1 MVSFPTMQ
9 FLYGDSTPFPLPH
22 NFLATLEAFMAAAT
36 RIVQLDLEARELSR
50 QAEESAST
58 RQKGLTT
65 LEQFHA
71 ALMQHIQETV
81 KKTDVAAARDY
92 VLAIGAVA
100 QRHVDEHRRGVTVAN
115 EGDGSRIRGE
125 RERRTHEQRSLLE
138 QFLRDAK
145 LPSRGVHVTSRLS
158 VVGKDAHHEMT
169 AIFENPDG
177 IETVFTLATSRAP
190 AWSAPRRVSEFH
202 QGVDLL
208 VGVEKSWLR
217 GTVAPKQMNLDEWF
231 ITDFEVGVESFNLTL
246 RRKLSEKDSF
256 VFKVQR
262 TDGILSGSFES
273 IGKDLSESNAGMLS
287 GQDLMLL
294 ERVWK
299 ALAASVREVAE
310 YKDRL
315 LGLTLD
321 EHSVFDEG
329 LITPFIVR
337 LVKMFAPTVR
347 EIAKRSPNEFEL
359 SLKAETDGGRREEIY
374 LKKDQL
380 VSRLQPLSSAGRQ
393 LFAPLGLDTWVPGT
407 TLMPPAVAPVAAPA
421 QGALPRLEDVISAV
435 KPATSVPPAVKPVPS
450 APPAASPAPPIVAPA
465 PSPVVGA
472 PVPPA
477 GSTSPGP
484 APAAPG
490 AGPQTSAHPPP
501 PREP

>member
-1 MVSFPTMQ
+1 MQ

-36 RIVQLDLEARELSR
+36 RIVQLDLEARELAR
-50 QAEESAST
+50 QSEESASA

-71 ALMQHIQETV
+71 GLMQHIQESV
-81 KKTDVAAARDY
+81 KKIDVATARDY
-92 VLAIGAVA
+92 VLAIGSVA

-115 EGDGSRIRGE
+115 EGDASRIRGE
-125 RERRTHEQRSLLE
+125 RERRTHEQRNLLE

-158 VVGKDAHHEMT
+158 VTGKDAHHDMT

-177 IETVFTLATSRAP
+177 IETVFTLATSRAS
-190 AWSAPRRVSEFH
+190 AWSTPRRVSEFH

-217 GTVAPKQMNLDEWF
+217 GTVAPKQVNFDEWF
-231 ITDFEVGVESFNLTL
+231 VTDFEVGVETFNLTL
-246 RRKLSEKDSF
+246 RRKPSEKESF

-262 TDGILSGSFES
+262 TEGILAGSYES
-273 IGKDLSESNAGMLS
+273 LGKDLAEGNAGMLS
-287 GQDLMLL
+287 GQDLLLL

-299 ALAASVREVAE
+299 ALAASVREIAE

-321 EHSVFDEG
+321 EHSVFDEA

-407 TLMPPAVAPVAAPA
+407 TLMPPAVAPAPVAT
-421 QGALPRLEDVISAV
+421 QGALPRLEDVLAST
-435 KPATSVPPAVKPVPS
+435 KS
-450 APPAASPAPPIVAPA
+450 APTAAPAASPSPPAVVASPVAPVAPA
-465 PSPVVGA
+465 VAASPRPAA
-472 PVPPA
+472 P
-477 GSTSPGP
+477 
-484 APAAPG
+484 APG
-490 AGPQTSAHPPP
+490 AGPQASAHPPP
-501 PREP
+501 PREPQVG